1 MQQELNNDFIA
12 AILEK
17 YYAATPEPT
26 DVSLLEY
33 LIERNVIPAE
43 IISKYMILE
52 LYPHELQLCP
62 TREVAISAIAER
74 TGFSCSHVRYTL
86 EDPRRFKA
94 TRCGVKRG

>member
-1 MQQELNNDFIA
+1 MQEELNNDFIA

-17 YYAATPEPT
+17 YHAATPNPT

-33 LIERNVIPAE
+33 LIERGVIPDKV
-43 IISKYMILE
+43 ISKYMILE

-74 TGFSCSHVRYTL
+74 TGFSYSHVRYTL
-86 EDPRRFKA
+86 EDPRQFKV
-94 TRCGVKRG
+94 TRCGKRG